1 MYVKKTILATNVYY
15 TICSDHIYVIL
26 STPFNFF
33 YNLSNFATSFS
44 CFAEISF
51 LFRVFSGISRDSC
64 HPDADLEGISSR
76 RASTTVYSKIQYQFR
91 GSAAFRRAV
100 DL

>member
-1 MYVKKTILATNVYY
+1 MFITLYALIIFTLFSVRHLI
-15 TICSDHIYVIL
+15 
-26 STPFNFF
+26 FF

-44 CFAEISF
+44 CFAEMSF

-64 HPDADLEGISSR
+64 HPYADLEGISSR